1 MSRLLA
7 LGLVAAVAAVAYVG
21 WLRDSSLVAVE
32 RVTVT
37 GLGTR
42 DAADMRSAV
51 VAAARRMTTLHVRE
65 QELEAA
71 LGRYPVVRAVKAT
84 PDFPDRLLVR
94 VLERRPVATVSGPSG
109 EGVPVAADG
118 TLLRRVRPRSA
129 PARVRAEGSLAGERL
144 EDRATRT
151 LVGVLG
157 VAPVPLL
164 ERAVQARRDGARG
177 VVVSLRRGPEIVFGK
192 PVELRAKWAAAARVL
207 ATPAARGATYID
219 VRLPDRPAAGGVGPM
234 PEPAEPEG
242 PETGDAETPVTPQV
256 PLEPLA
262 VANP

>member
-42 DAADMRSAV
+42 DAPDMRSSV

-71 LGRYPVVRAVKAT
+71 LERYPVVRAVRAT

-94 VLERRPVATVSGPSG
+94 VVERRPVATVSGASG
-109 EGVPVAADG
+109 DGIPVAADG
-118 TLLRRVRPRSA
+118 TLLRRSRSRG
-129 PARVRAEGSLAGERL
+129 ARALVKAQGSLAGERL

-157 VAPVPLL
+157 AAPEPLV
-164 ERAVQARRDGARG
+164 ERAAQARRDGARG
-177 VVVSLRRGPEIVFGK
+177 VVVSLRRGPEIVFGA
-192 PVELRAKWAAAARVL
+192 PVQLRAKWAAAARVL
-207 ATPAARGATYID
+207 ATPAARGASYID
-219 VRLPDRPAAGGVGPM
+219 VRLPDRPAAGGVAPP
-234 PEPAEPEG
+234 PEPADPDPSGADVAVPES
-242 PETGDAETPVTPQV
+242 PQV
-256 PLEPLA
+256 PVEPLA

>member
-42 DAADMRSAV
+42 DAAAMRSAV
-51 VAAARRMTTLHVRE
+51 VKAAGRMTTLHVRE
-65 QELEAA
+65 RELEQA
-71 LGRYPVVRAVKAT
+71 LARYPVVRSVEASA
-84 PDFPDRLLVR
+84 DFPDRLLVR
-94 VLERRPVATVSGPSG
+94 VLERRPVARVSGPAG
-109 EGVPVAADG
+109 GDIPVAADG
-118 TLLRRVRPRSA
+118 TLLRN
-129 PARVRAEGSLAGERL
+129 ARVRGARALVKAQRPLAGTRL

-157 VAPVPLL
+157 VAPAPLV

-177 VVVSLRRGPEIVFGK
+177 VVVSLRRGPEIFFGK
-192 PVELRAKWAAAARVL
+192 PDELRAKWAAAARVL
-207 ATPAARGATYID
+207 ATPAARGASYVD
-219 VRLPDRPAAGGVGPM
+219 VRLPDRPAAGGVGPP
-234 PEPAEPEG
+234 PEPAEPDPG
-242 PETGDAETPVTPQV
+242 VGGATVPAAPLVPV
-256 PLEPLA
+256 EPLA